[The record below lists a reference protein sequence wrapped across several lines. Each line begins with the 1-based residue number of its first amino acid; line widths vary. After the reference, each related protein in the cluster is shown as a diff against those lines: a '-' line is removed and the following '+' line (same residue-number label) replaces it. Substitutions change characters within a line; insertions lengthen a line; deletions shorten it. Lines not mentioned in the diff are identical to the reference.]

1 MELFHKINLNLEKK
15 YGLPESS
22 NLEWKPVDLVDLEE
36 GDAIKLLTLIEKLEE
51 IDDVQNIS
59 SNFNISENILAK
71 LV

>member
-1 MELFHKINLNLEKK
+1 M
-15 YGLPESS
+15 PESS